1 MTKPKRPHLRDTITP
16 PSEVEQATAA
26 ARGIQRQQERAG
38 AIDLNSESTVMTTS
52 TIHMPAELL
61 NALRAAANRRSM
73 RRITGRLSD
82 RKNTRPSVSEIVV
95 ELLTRHRDEL
105 DVIE

>member
-1 MTKPKRPHLRDTITP
+1 MTKRTPLSAGITP
-16 PSEVEQATAA
+16 RDEAARAAATAKE
-26 ARGIQRQQERAG
+26 IQRQQSQPGVTDPNR
-38 AIDLNSESTVMTTS
+38 ESTVMTTS

-73 RRITGRLSD
+73 RRIKGELGD

-105 DVIE
+105 DGFE

>member
-1 MTKPKRPHLRDTITP
+1 MTRRPTLRDTITP
-16 PSEVEQATAA
+16 PAGEAAQAAA
-26 ARGIQRQQERAG
+26 ARQLQRQHDNPSNREIMAM
-38 AIDLNSESTVMTTS
+38 ATS
-52 TIHMPAELL
+52 TIHIPAELL

-73 RRITGRLSD
+73 RRITGRLDD

-105 DVIE
+105 DELE

>member
-1 MTKPKRPHLRDTITP
+1 MTRRPTLRDTITP
-16 PSEVEQATAA
+16 PAGEAAQAAAA
-26 ARGIQRQQERAG
+26 ARQLQRQHDNPSNG
-38 AIDLNSESTVMTTS
+38 ESIAMATS
-52 TIHMPAELL
+52 TIHIPAELL

-73 RRITGRLSD
+73 RRITGRLDD

-105 DVIE
+105 DELE